1 MQNPEIESRDI
12 IDMKTFAQYIYE
24 DIALHNYIDKPRE
37 FDWVERKYK
46 PKQGTK
52 KMSIKPAKGF
62 SLYAH
67 RHGFDIV
74 DDKTGIRVGVLNAT
88 FDRKDKEKKTFSV
101 EMINIHPEYTKKKLG
116 ISLAVASYKAIHK
129 SGYTIKSGKVQSQG
143 GASIWKA
150 LRNDKILSKNIV
162 LREPGEGDIVG
173 ERPAKRLSDE
183 DIYIADGQVKKKDK
197 VKGRRDNTWN
207 TRASSATKKKDND
220 IRDSILVLHA
230 EKSKTRLPPVVKR
243 YKFGSTWKTKSGK
256 IGAKDKDGDIE
267 YFALDQLKA
276 AQDFAKSR
284 DRESRYN

>member
-1 MQNPEIESRDI
+1 
-12 IDMKTFAQYIYE
+12 MKTFLQYINE
-24 DIALHNYIDKPRE
+24 DIELSNYIDKPRDM
-37 FDWVERKYK
+37 DWSMTKYT
-46 PKQGTK
+46 PSGGEK
-52 KMSIKPAKGF
+52 KLRTKPAKGF
-62 SLYAH
+62 SLYTH
-67 RHGFDIV
+67 RTGFFIV
-74 DDKTGIRVGVLNAT
+74 DDKTGIKVGVLDAT

-101 EMINIHPEYTKKKLG
+101 EMMNIHPEYTKKKLG

-129 SGYTIKSGKVQSQG
+129 SGYTIKSGEMQSQG

-207 TRASSATKKKDND
+207 TRASSETKKKDD
-220 IRDSILVLHA
+220 DVKRSILVLHA
-230 EKSKTRLPPVVKR
+230 KKSKTRLPPVVKR
-243 YKFGSTWKTKSGK
+243 FKRGSTWKTKNGK
-256 IGAKDKDGDIE
+256 IGAKDQDGDIE

-284 DRESRYN
+284 DQESRYN